1 MAPRAGALQEETQ
14 IVAPLLDKKTA
25 PTPYYSLEKAPLP
38 KIFGMI
44 PSAPLLP
51 EPEP

>member
-1 MAPRAGALQEETQ
+1 MAPPEVLRLTQ
-14 IVAPLLDKKTA
+14 IVAPLLDKKKTA

-44 PSAPLLP
+44 PSALLL